1 MKKTTNDL
9 FGVIFLCRLVL
20 SCLSIVLPIVFLDIN
35 QILDVSLKKFPERL
49 KILQEILHRKIV
61 RPSLEKKLLFIPE
74 RCQRK
79 YSRTH
84 KTNKILTHTLRDV
97 ERTSNFLFF

>member
-1 MKKTTNDL
+1 MRHIY
-9 FGVIFLCRLVL
+9 G
-20 SCLSIVLPIVFLDIN
+20 
-35 QILDVSLKKFPERL
+35 VSLKKIPERL